1 MIFDHGG
8 VMIDIAEN
16 IGDYRLETNSRT
28 LDSRRSVVK
37 RTKLGWLTIIQTLGE
52 EFSMKSNMTAV
63 IAGVAAV
70 LVFGVATTMANQAFA
85 GNDRFMKV
93 LERGKLVVGVKADY
107 KPWGFRDSDGKI
119 IGMEIDMAQD
129 VADAMGVSLELVP
142 VQSSNRMQFLQQ
154 GKIDLMIAT
163 MSDKLNRRKVVGI
176 PTPNY
181 YTSGTNVL
189 AKKGVVSSWADLKG
203 KPVCGKQGAFY
214 NKQVSQRYG
223 ATIIAFVGNSE
234 AKQALRDGKC
244 VAWVYD
250 DSSIMADLASGQY
263 DDYEMPMMT
272 EDDNPWAL
280 AVPLDELNSIWGNFM
295 SGMIVN
301 WHASGR
307 LIELEKKWGIQSTQ
321 FVIDMNKR
329 FAPYAA
335 N

>member
-1 MIFDHGG
+1 MLK
-8 VMIDIAEN
+8 A
-16 IGDYRLETNSRT
+16 T
-28 LDSRRSVVK
+28 L
-37 RTKLGWLTIIQTLGE
+37 LG
-52 EFSMKSNMTAV
+52 A
-63 IAGVAAV
+63 VAAAV
-70 LVFGVATTMANQAFA
+70 GIAVALTSGQAFA
-85 GNDRFMKV
+85 ENDRFMKV
-93 LERGKLVVGVKADY
+93 LKRGTLIVGVKADY
-107 KPWGFRDSDGKI
+107 KPWGFRDSDGKLV
-119 IGMEIDMAQD
+119 GMEIDMAQD
-129 VADAMGVSLELVP
+129 VADAMGVDLKLIP

-189 AKKGVVSSWADLKG
+189 AKKGVVTSWADLKG

-214 NKQVSQRYG
+214 NKQVSQKYG
-223 ATIIAFVGNSE
+223 AKIIAFVGNAE

-263 DDYEMPMMT
+263 DDYEMPMAT

-280 AVPLDELNSIWGNFM
+280 AVPLDELDGIWGNFM
-295 SGMIVN
+295 SGMTVN

-307 LIELEKKWGIQSTQ
+307 LIELEKKWGIQTTQ